1 MFANVP
7 GVAAAPPTFGLVASA
22 ERPQL
27 DGWEDGLAWIPER
40 CGTTYQ
46 IVPRCDVPAAYDRP
60 RPGAAYY
67 QPFMVR
73 FADECTTL
81 SGPVDTARV
90 RRLVEAQSPFAVARE
105 LWTGDASGDDPY
117 VIVAGDAEM
126 TNPALASADA
136 DIVGGAPASVEVGI
150 GRLEQAALE
159 AANGQQIYL
168 HIPIVL
174 LPQVQAYLHRVGNV
188 LYTMAGNVVVADG
201 GYPGTGPAGEDVAAT
216 AWAYAT
222 SPVAVFLSPVELD
235 DDDPQ
240 VVDRD
245 TNTRTVWGH
254 RMAAATFDPCVHLA
268 TEITL

>member
-1 MFANVP
+1 MFANVQ
-7 GVAAAPPTFGLVASA
+7 GVPAAPPAFGLVASA
-22 ERPQL
+22 ERPQV

-46 IVPRCDVPAAYDRP
+46 IVPRCDVPDAYVKP

-67 QPFMVR
+67 QPYQVR

-81 SGPVDTARV
+81 SGPVDAARV

-105 LWTGDASGDDPY
+105 LWTGDATGDDPF
-117 VIVAGDAEM
+117 VIVAGDAEL
-126 TNPALASADA
+126 TNAALATADA
-136 DIVGGAPASVEVGI
+136 DIVGGSAASVAVGI

-159 AANGQQIYL
+159 ASNGQQVHL

-174 LPQVQAYLHRVGNV
+174 LPQAQAYLYRVGQT
-188 LYTMAGNVVVADG
+188 LYTQAGNVVVADG
-201 GYPGTGPAGEDVAAT
+201 GYPGTGPAGETVGAT

-222 SPVAVFLSPVELD
+222 SPVAVFLSPVEID

-254 RMAAATFDPCVHLA
+254 RMAAAVFDPCVHLA
-268 TEITL
+268 TQITL